1 MLLIHDIF
9 DYLCFLQSLITLGAM
24 FGSIIGGWAIDYFG
38 RKSTIMMCSLPFELG
53 WFLIAFA
60 KNHEMLYAG
69 RVISGVACG
78 MITVGV
84 PVRII
89 NIEVTS
95 SFLKFF

>member
-1 MLLIHDIF
+1 MVYDIF
-9 DYLCFLQSLITLGAM
+9 DYPRFLQSLITLGAM

-38 RKSTIMMCSLPFELG
+38 RKGTIIMCSLPFELG

-78 MITVGV
+78 MITVAV
-84 PVRII
+84 PVRI
-89 NIEVTS
+89 N
-95 SFLKFF
+95 KY